1 MSSFYSQDELN
12 KIGFKSVGKNVLISK
27 KCSIY
32 STEHI
37 EIKSNVRINNWECM

>member
-37 EIKSNVRINNWECM
+37 EIKSNIRIDY